1 MLTKVHADVTSV
13 DQAKKVIEAFKDD
26 DFVELT
32 IHIYV
37 QQEQ

>member
-13 DQAKKVIEAFKDD
+13 EEANKVIEAFKDNEY
-26 DFVELT
+26 VELT
-32 IHIYV
+32 IHIYA